1 MKIILVSLFFS
12 LNFLFA
18 IAMTPSTLDFNDKN
32 MVSFTLYNHKS
43 SFIGVY
49 FEINKIS
56 KDENGNITK
65 EKLADSPF
73 QFNQPLLILSPEQK
87 QVVKLKYFKEIPFE
101 EEVYSISIKEKLI
114 DVDQNNLNLIHN
126 IETKIFVGGV
136 IEDKPYC
143 KIENKT
149 ITIINP
155 NSKHIYLNKQKI
167 FIDDID
173 ISSDLKDKKVLGY
186 YLPKKSKNKRD
197 ISILGKKCE
206 IK

>member
-186 YLPKKSKNKRD
+186 YLPKKSINKRD